1 VNLEY
6 KGTAS
11 ELSGK
16 MNRLRRE
23 LPTAANWAE
32 SICRRPG
39 VKRLCRPVAGK
50 ADTPY
55 QPMMLAG
62 LIFATEDADDR
73 PGTLAAT
80 LPFGGLTLIEFQA
93 RLLVAAGAS
102 QIILVIERLTPE
114 LLGAINRIGRRGVSV
129 DAVRTAGEAAEKL
142 HPLSRVMA
150 VADGLM
156 TTNEVIIPM
165 LGVGGDVLLVTD
177 DRDGASRY
185 ERLAGRTAWAGLAL
199 LDPKRVAE
207 VAAMPRDYDF
217 QSTLLRVAAQAGA
230 EQVRLPAGAAAD
242 AHCIERDSRRLAE
255 KGKAILS
262 ALVPR
267 PRPWADHFILAPLA
281 RAALPRLIERA
292 VPSIAVAASALVL
305 AAAGFAALYFGWPV
319 SGLSLA
325 ILAMIGFSIGETVAN
340 LRDEAIAVRLQRGAL
355 LAIPAIAALL
365 LGRGSAAGWVAAI
378 AAIVAATLAERAGNA
393 AIRRRWWASPVAYP
407 ILMAPVM
414 LWAPPLAA
422 LALGG
427 FYAAATLSG
436 AIEAFREKP

>member
-1 VNLEY
+1 
-6 KGTAS
+6 
-11 ELSGK
+11 
-16 MNRLRRE
+16 
-23 LPTAANWAE
+23 
-32 SICRRPG
+32 
-39 VKRLCRPVAGK
+39 
-50 ADTPY
+50 
-55 QPMMLAG
+55 MMLAG

-102 QIILVIERLTPE
+102 QLILVIERLTPE

-142 HPLSRVMA
+142 HPLCRVMA

-156 TTNEVIIPM
+156 TTNDMMTPM
-165 LGVGGDVLLVTD
+165 LGIAGDVLLVTD

-185 ERLAGRTAWAGLAL
+185 ERVGVRTAWAGLAL
-199 LDPKRVAE
+199 LDPKRIAE
-207 VAAMPRDYDF
+207 VAAMPKDYDF
-217 QSTLLRVAAQAGA
+217 QSTLLRVAAQSGA
-230 EQVRLPAGAAAD
+230 EQVRLPAGAAAE
-242 AHCIERDSRRLAE
+242 AHGIERDSRRLAE

-281 RAALPRLIERA
+281 RAALPRLIARG
-292 VPSIAVAASALVL
+292 VPSMAVSGSALVL
-305 AAAGFAALYFGWPV
+305 AAGGFAALYFGWPA
-319 SGLSLA
+319 SGLLLA

-340 LRDEAIAVRLQRGAL
+340 LRDEAIAIRLQRGAL
-355 LAIPAIAALL
+355 LAIPALAWLL

-378 AAIVAATLAERAGNA
+378 AAILAAALAERAGSA
-393 AIRRRWWASPVAYP
+393 ATRRRWWASPLAYP
-407 ILMAPVM
+407 ILMLPMVV
-414 LWAPPLAA
+414 WAPPLAA
-422 LALGG
+422 LAVAGL
-427 FYAAATLSG
+427 YAAVTLSG